1 MRTRTYQQ
9 SYRDLTKLARFND
22 AWIWYG
28 GLVAVLLV
36 LPLIMPVYLQS
47 YIMLIMIAAVG
58 AIGLNLVTGT
68 AGLISLGHAGFLA
81 IGAYTAG
88 ILTTR
93 YGWDLVPTI
102 IAAGAISALLSL
114 LVGVPSLRLKGL
126 YLAITTLAFSIIVTH
141 LIIEAEWLTGGSV
154 GMAVTRT
161 TVLGIPAKS
170 SQVIY
175 YVILGCLLLTVFGA
189 LNLLRSRVGRA
200 WAALRD
206 YDTAARMM
214 GINLAGYKLLAFAV
228 SAFLT
233 GIAGALSGLYVR
245 YVNVDDFQ
253 MILSVEAVAMILVG
267 GLGSVRGAILGAIVI
282 TVLPDLSR
290 ALMGMLFESFIVL
303 PAANSQEIKGIIY
316 ALMIMLFLRYEPDG
330 LASRWAQT
338 KRFWSEWPLSK
349 RRE

>member
-1 MRTRTYQQ
+1 MRTRTFQESYSDLTRLFRFGDTWFWYGLLVVGMLAVPLVAPTYIQ
-9 SYRDLTKLARFND
+9 SYV
-22 AWIWYG
+22 I
-28 GLVAVLLV
+28 
-36 LPLIMPVYLQS
+36 
-47 YIMLIMIAAVG
+47 LIMIAAVG
-58 AIGLNLVTGT
+58 AVGLNLVTGT

-81 IGAYTAG
+81 IGAYTAAV
-88 ILTTR
+88 LTTT
-93 YGWDLVPTI
+93 YEWDAAPTVI
-102 IAAGAISALLSL
+102 VAGAVSALLSL

-141 LIIEAEWLTGGSV
+141 LIVEAEWLTGGSV

-161 TVLGIPAKS
+161 TFLGIPLRAT
-170 SQVIY
+170 QGVY
-175 YVILGCLLLTVFGA
+175 YVVLLFLLLTVIGA
-189 LNLLRSRVGRA
+189 VNLLRSRVGRA
-200 WAALRD
+200 WAAIRD

-233 GIAGALSGLYVR
+233 GVAGALSGFYVR

-267 GLGSVRGAILGAIVI
+267 GLGSVRGAVLGAIVI

-290 ALMGMLFESFIVL
+290 ALMGLLLQSVVVL
-303 PAANSQEIKGIIY
+303 PAANSQEVKGIIY
-316 ALMIMLFLRYEPDG
+316 AVMIMVFLRYEPDG
-330 LASRWAQT
+330 LASRWTQV
-338 KRFWSEWPLSK
+338 KRFWSDWPLSK